1 MGIFKDVAKLLHSND
16 CVIVPNFGAFV
27 LKSQPAYIKENEFFP
42 PSKYVSFNAMLKDN
56 DGLLAKHISGEKNIS
71 YKKSLKLIS
80 EEIISFKESLSKD
93 LIIDT
98 ESLGIFEL
106 KEKETLVFNPDFSI
120 NFDNKVFGLKSF
132 VREPLPS
139 KISEESKKNNQFS
152 SSVLLK
158 YAAIAIAV
166 FGFSYFGYFNYN
178 DYLNNE
184 KLKNIAIAQEKI
196 LENVQSATFNLGELP
211 PININVTAPIVKDN
225 SVYYSVI
232 AGAFRSKGN
241 AEKHL
246 NTLIGEGYQASY
258 TSINNISPRPK
269 SCSAP
274 CSPRIVRLSI
284 LDVTWK
290 LIRVGKF
297 ALIVPVI
304 TSTDGR

>member
-27 LKSQPAYIKENEFFP
+27 LKSKSAYIEKNEFFP
-42 PSKYVSFNAMLKDN
+42 PSKYVSFNSMLKDN

-80 EEIISFKESLSKD
+80 EEVISFKESLSKD

-132 VREPLPS
+132 VREPLLS
-139 KISEESKKNNQFS
+139 KISEESKRNNQFNS
-152 SSVLLK
+152 NVLLK
-158 YAAIAIAV
+158 YAAIATAI

-246 NTLIGEGYQASY
+246 NTLIGKGYQASY
-258 TSINNISPRPK
+258 TSINPKGLYRVAYARLKTRKEAADLISK
-269 SCSAP
+269 IKTSGADAW
-274 CSPRIVRLSI
+274 L
-284 LDVTWK
+284 
-290 LIRVGKF
+290 LIEN
-297 ALIVPVI
+297 
-304 TSTDGR
+304 

>member
-27 LKSQPAYIKENEFFP
+27 LKSKSAYIKKNEFFP

-56 DGLLAKHISGEKNIS
+56 DGLLAKHISDEKDIS

-80 EEIISFKESLSKD
+80 QEVISFKESLSKD

-132 VREPLPS
+132 VREPLLS
-139 KISEESKKNNQFS
+139 KISQESKKNNQFS
-152 SSVLLK
+152 SNVLLK
-158 YAAIAIAV
+158 YAAIAIAI

-246 NTLIGEGYQASY
+246 NTLIGKGYQASY
-258 TSINNISPRPK
+258 TSINPKGLYRVAYARLKTRKEAADLISK
-269 SCSAP
+269 IKTSGADAW
-274 CSPRIVRLSI
+274 L
-284 LDVTWK
+284 
-290 LIRVGKF
+290 LIEN
-297 ALIVPVI
+297 
-304 TSTDGR
+304 

>member
-27 LKSQPAYIKENEFFP
+27 LKSKSAYIEKNEFFP
-42 PSKYVSFNAMLKDN
+42 PSKYVSFNSMLKDN

-80 EEIISFKESLSKD
+80 EEVISFKESLSKD

-132 VREPLPS
+132 VREPLLS
-139 KISEESKKNNQFS
+139 KISQESKKNNQFS
-152 SSVLLK
+152 SNVLLK
-158 YAAIAIAV
+158 YAAIAIAI

-196 LENVQSATFNLGELP
+196 LENVKSATFNLGELP

-246 NTLIGEGYQASY
+246 NTLIGKGYQASY
-258 TSINNISPRPK
+258 TSINPKGLYRVAYARLKTRKEAADLISK
-269 SCSAP
+269 IKTSGADAW
-274 CSPRIVRLSI
+274 L
-284 LDVTWK
+284 
-290 LIRVGKF
+290 LIEN
-297 ALIVPVI
+297 
-304 TSTDGR
+304 

>member
-27 LKSQPAYIKENEFFP
+27 LKSKSAYIKKNEFFP
-42 PSKYVSFNAMLKDN
+42 PSKYVSFNSMLKDN

-132 VREPLPS
+132 VREPLLS
-139 KISEESKKNNQFS
+139 KISQESKKNNQFS
-152 SSVLLK
+152 SNVLLK
-158 YAAIAIAV
+158 YAAIAITV

-196 LENVQSATFNLGELP
+196 IENVQSATFNLGELP
-211 PININVTAPIVKDN
+211 PININVTAPIVEDN
-225 SVYYSVI
+225 PIYYSVI

-246 NTLIGEGYQASY
+246 NTLIRKGYQASY
-258 TSINNISPRPK
+258 TSINPKGLFRVAYARLKTRKEAAELISK
-269 SCSAP
+269 IKTSGADAW
-274 CSPRIVRLSI
+274 L
-284 LDVTWK
+284 
-290 LIRVGKF
+290 LIEN
-297 ALIVPVI
+297 
-304 TSTDGR
+304 

>member
-1 MGIFKDVAKLLHSND
+1 MSIFKDVAKLLYYND
-16 CVIVPNFGAFV
+16 CVIVPDFGAFV
-27 LKSQPAYIKENEFFP
+27 LKSKSAYIQNNEFFP
-42 PSKYVSFNAMLKDN
+42 TSKYVSFNAMLKDN
-56 DGLLAKHISGEKNIS
+56 DGLLAKHISGEKKIS

-80 EEIISFKESLSKD
+80 EEVISFNKSLSKD

-132 VREPLPS
+132 VREPVHS
-139 KISEESKKNNQFS
+139 KISEESKKNNQIS
-152 SSVLLK
+152 SNVLLK
-158 YAAIAIAV
+158 YAAIAISV

-211 PININVTAPIVKDN
+211 PININVSAPIIKDN
-225 SVYYSVI
+225 SIYYSVI

-246 NTLIGEGYQASY
+246 NTLIGKGYQASY
-258 TSINNISPRPK
+258 TTINPK
-269 SCSAP
+269 GLYRVAYA
-274 CSPRIVRLSI
+274 RLKTRQ
-284 LDVTWK
+284 DAAK
-290 LIRVGKF
+290 LISKIKTSG
-297 ALIVPVI
+297 ADAWLLIEN
-304 TSTDGR
+304 

>member
-27 LKSQPAYIKENEFFP
+27 LKSKSAYIKKNEFFP

-80 EEIISFKESLSKD
+80 QEIISFKENLSKD

-132 VREPLPS
+132 VREPLLS

-152 SSVLLK
+152 SNVLLK
-158 YAAIAIAV
+158 YAAIAIAI

-225 SVYYSVI
+225 SVFYSVI

-246 NTLIGEGYQASY
+246 NTLIGKGYQASY
-258 TSINNISPRPK
+258 TSINPKGLYRVAYARLKTRKEAADLISK
-269 SCSAP
+269 IKTSGADAW
-274 CSPRIVRLSI
+274 L
-284 LDVTWK
+284 
-290 LIRVGKF
+290 LIEN
-297 ALIVPVI
+297 
-304 TSTDGR
+304 

>member
-27 LKSQPAYIKENEFFP
+27 LKSKSAYIKNNEFFP

-80 EEIISFKESLSKD
+80 EEVISFKESLSKD

-132 VREPLPS
+132 VREPLLS
-139 KISEESKKNNQFS
+139 KISQESKKNNQFS
-152 SSVLLK
+152 SNVLLK
-158 YAAIAIAV
+158 YAAIAIAI

-246 NTLIGEGYQASY
+246 NTLIGKGYQASY
-258 TSINNISPRPK
+258 TSINPKGLYRVAYARLKTRKEAADLISK
-269 SCSAP
+269 IKTSGADAW
-274 CSPRIVRLSI
+274 L
-284 LDVTWK
+284 
-290 LIRVGKF
+290 LIEN
-297 ALIVPVI
+297 
-304 TSTDGR
+304 

>member
-27 LKSQPAYIKENEFFP
+27 LKSKSAYIKNNEFFP

-80 EEIISFKESLSKD
+80 EEVIFFKESLSKD
-93 LIIDT
+93 LIVDT

-132 VREPLPS
+132 VREPLLS
-139 KISEESKKNNQFS
+139 KISEESKRNNQFNS
-152 SSVLLK
+152 NVLLK
-158 YAAIAIAV
+158 YAAIAIAI

-196 LENVQSATFNLGELP
+196 IENVQSATFNLGELP

-246 NTLIGEGYQASY
+246 NTLIGKGYQASY
-258 TSINNISPRPK
+258 TSINPKGLYRVAYARLKTRKEAAELISK
-269 SCSAP
+269 IKASGTDAW
-274 CSPRIVRLSI
+274 L
-284 LDVTWK
+284 
-290 LIRVGKF
+290 LIEN
-297 ALIVPVI
+297 
-304 TSTDGR
+304 

>member
-27 LKSQPAYIKENEFFP
+27 LKSKSAYIKKNEFFP
-42 PSKYVSFNAMLKDN
+42 PSKYVSFNSMLKDN

-80 EEIISFKESLSKD
+80 EEVISFKESLSKD

-132 VREPLPS
+132 VREPLLS
-139 KISEESKKNNQFS
+139 KISQKSKKNNQFS
-152 SSVLLK
+152 SNVLLK

-196 LENVQSATFNLGELP
+196 IENVQSATFNLGELP

-246 NTLIGEGYQASY
+246 NTLIGKGYQASY
-258 TSINNISPRPK
+258 TSINPKGLYRVAYARLKTRKEAADLISK
-269 SCSAP
+269 IKTSGADAW
-274 CSPRIVRLSI
+274 L
-284 LDVTWK
+284 
-290 LIRVGKF
+290 LIEN
-297 ALIVPVI
+297 
-304 TSTDGR
+304 

>member
-27 LKSQPAYIKENEFFP
+27 LKSKSAYIKNNEFFP
-42 PSKYVSFNAMLKDN
+42 PSKHVSFNAMLKDN

-80 EEIISFKESLSKD
+80 EEVIFFKESLSKD

-132 VREPLPS
+132 VREPLLS
-139 KISEESKKNNQFS
+139 KISEESKSNYQFNS
-152 SSVLLK
+152 NVLLK
-158 YAAIAIAV
+158 YAAIAIAI

-246 NTLIGEGYQASY
+246 NTLIGKGYQASY
-258 TSINNISPRPK
+258 TSINPKGLYRVAYARLKTRKEAADLISK
-269 SCSAP
+269 IKTSGADAW
-274 CSPRIVRLSI
+274 L
-284 LDVTWK
+284 
-290 LIRVGKF
+290 LIEN
-297 ALIVPVI
+297 
-304 TSTDGR
+304 

>member
-27 LKSQPAYIKENEFFP
+27 LKSKSAYIKNNEFFP

-56 DGLLAKHISGEKNIS
+56 DGLLAKHISSEKNIS

-80 EEIISFKESLSKD
+80 EEVIFFKESLSKD

-120 NFDNKVFGLKSF
+120 NFDSKVFGLKSF
-132 VREPLPS
+132 VREPLLS

-152 SSVLLK
+152 SNVLLK
-158 YAAIAIAV
+158 YAAIAIAI

-246 NTLIGEGYQASY
+246 NTLIGKGYQASY
-258 TSINNISPRPK
+258 TSINPKGLYRVAYARLKTRKEAADLISK
-269 SCSAP
+269 IKTSGADAW
-274 CSPRIVRLSI
+274 L
-284 LDVTWK
+284 
-290 LIRVGKF
+290 LIEN
-297 ALIVPVI
+297 
-304 TSTDGR
+304 

>member
-27 LKSQPAYIKENEFFP
+27 LKSKSAYIKKNEFFP
-42 PSKYVSFNAMLKDN
+42 PTKYVSFNAMLKDN

-80 EEIISFKESLSKD
+80 QEIISFKENLSKD

-132 VREPLPS
+132 VREPLLS

-152 SSVLLK
+152 SNVLLK
-158 YAAIAIAV
+158 YAAIAIAI

-246 NTLIGEGYQASY
+246 NTLIGKGYQASY
-258 TSINNISPRPK
+258 TSINPKGLYRVAYARLKTRKEAAELISK
-269 SCSAP
+269 IKTSGADAW
-274 CSPRIVRLSI
+274 L
-284 LDVTWK
+284 
-290 LIRVGKF
+290 LIEN
-297 ALIVPVI
+297 
-304 TSTDGR
+304 

>member
-27 LKSQPAYIKENEFFP
+27 LKSKSAYIEKNEFFP
-42 PSKYVSFNAMLKDN
+42 PSKYVSFNSMLKDN
-56 DGLLAKHISGEKNIS
+56 DGLLAKHISGEKNIT

-80 EEIISFKESLSKD
+80 EEVISFKESLSKD

-132 VREPLPS
+132 VREPLLS
-139 KISEESKKNNQFS
+139 KISQESKKNNQFS
-152 SSVLLK
+152 SNVLLK
-158 YAAIAIAV
+158 YAAIAIAI

-246 NTLIGEGYQASY
+246 NTLIGKGYQASY
-258 TSINNISPRPK
+258 TSINPKGLYRVAYARLKTRKEAADLISK
-269 SCSAP
+269 IKTSGADAW
-274 CSPRIVRLSI
+274 L
-284 LDVTWK
+284 
-290 LIRVGKF
+290 LIEN
-297 ALIVPVI
+297 
-304 TSTDGR
+304 

>member
-27 LKSQPAYIKENEFFP
+27 LKSKSAYIQKNEFFP

-56 DGLLAKHISGEKNIS
+56 DGLLAKYISIEKKIS

-80 EEIISFKESLSKD
+80 KEITFFKESLSKD

-132 VREPLPS
+132 IREPMLS
-139 KISEESKKNNQFS
+139 KISEESKKNTQFNGN
-152 SSVLLK
+152 VLLK
-158 YAAIAIAV
+158 YAAIAISIL
-166 FGFSYFGYFNYN
+166 GLSYFGYFNYN

-225 SVYYSVI
+225 SIYYSVI

-246 NTLIGEGYQASY
+246 NTLIGKGYQASY
-258 TSINNISPRPK
+258 TSINPKGLYRVAYARLKTRKEAAELISK
-269 SCSAP
+269 IKTNGADAW
-274 CSPRIVRLSI
+274 L
-284 LDVTWK
+284 
-290 LIRVGKF
+290 LIEN
-297 ALIVPVI
+297 
-304 TSTDGR
+304 

>member
-1 MGIFKDVAKLLHSND
+1 MSIFKDVAKLLHSND

-27 LKSQPAYIKENEFFP
+27 LKSKSAYIQKNEFFP

-56 DGLLAKHISGEKNIS
+56 DGLLAKHISVEKKIS
-71 YKKSLKLIS
+71 YEKSLKLIS
-80 EEIISFKESLSKD
+80 EEVIFFKKSLSKD

-132 VREPLPS
+132 VREPILS
-139 KISEESKKNNQFS
+139 KISEESKRNNQFS
-152 SSVLLK
+152 SNVLLK
-158 YAAIAIAV
+158 YAAIAISV

-225 SVYYSVI
+225 
-232 AGAFRSKGN
+232 
-241 AEKHL
+241 
-246 NTLIGEGYQASY
+246 
-258 TSINNISPRPK
+258 
-269 SCSAP
+269 
-274 CSPRIVRLSI
+274 
-284 LDVTWK
+284 
-290 LIRVGKF
+290 
-297 ALIVPVI
+297 
-304 TSTDGR
+304 

>member
-27 LKSQPAYIKENEFFP
+27 LKSKSAYIKENEFFP

-80 EEIISFKESLSKD
+80 QEIISFKENLSKD

-132 VREPLPS
+132 VREPLLS

-152 SSVLLK
+152 SNVLLK
-158 YAAIAIAV
+158 YAAIAIAI

-246 NTLIGEGYQASY
+246 NTLIGKGYQASY
-258 TSINNISPRPK
+258 TSINPK
-269 SCSAP
+269 GLYRVAYA
-274 CSPRIVRLSI
+274 RLK
-284 LDVTWK
+284 TRKEAAK
-290 LIRVGKF
+290 LISKIKTSG
-297 ALIVPVI
+297 ADAWLLIEN
-304 TSTDGR
+304 

>member
-27 LKSQPAYIKENEFFP
+27 LKSKSAYIKKNEFFP
-42 PSKYVSFNAMLKDN
+42 PSKYVSFNSMLKDN

-80 EEIISFKESLSKD
+80 EEVSSFKESLSKD

-132 VREPLPS
+132 VREPLLS
-139 KISEESKKNNQFS
+139 KISQESKKNNQFS
-152 SSVLLK
+152 SNVLLK
-158 YAAIAIAV
+158 YAAIAIAI

-246 NTLIGEGYQASY
+246 NTLIGKGYQASY
-258 TSINNISPRPK
+258 TSINPKGLYRVAYARLKTRKEAADLISK
-269 SCSAP
+269 IKTSGADAW
-274 CSPRIVRLSI
+274 L
-284 LDVTWK
+284 
-290 LIRVGKF
+290 LIEN
-297 ALIVPVI
+297 
-304 TSTDGR
+304 

>member
-1 MGIFKDVAKLLHSND
+1 MGIFKDVARLLHSNE

-27 LKSQPAYIKENEFFP
+27 LKAKSAYIQKNEFFP

-56 DGLLAKHISGEKNIS
+56 DGLLAKHISVERKIS

-80 EEIISFKESLSKD
+80 EEVIYFKKSLSKD

-98 ESLGIFEL
+98 ESLGVFEL

-132 VREPLPS
+132 VREPILS
-139 KISEESKKNNQFS
+139 KISEESNKNNQFS
-152 SSVLLK
+152 SNVLLK
-158 YAAIAIAV
+158 YAAIAISV
-166 FGFSYFGYFNYN
+166 IGFSYFGYFNYN

-196 LENVQSATFNLGELP
+196 LDNIQSATFNLGELP

-241 AEKHL
+241 AKKHL
-246 NTLIGEGYQASY
+246 NTLIEKGYQASY
-258 TSINNISPRPK
+258 TSINPKGLFRVAYARLKTRKEAAELISK
-269 SCSAP
+269 IKTSGADAW
-274 CSPRIVRLSI
+274 L
-284 LDVTWK
+284 
-290 LIRVGKF
+290 LIEN
-297 ALIVPVI
+297 
-304 TSTDGR
+304 

>member
-1 MGIFKDVAKLLHSND
+1 MGIFKDVAKLLHSNE

-27 LKSQPAYIKENEFFP
+27 LKAKSAYIQKNEFFP

-56 DGLLAKHISGEKNIS
+56 DGLLAKHISVERKIS

-80 EEIISFKESLSKD
+80 EEVIFFKKSLSKD

-98 ESLGIFEL
+98 ESLGVFEL

-132 VREPLPS
+132 VREPMPS

-152 SSVLLK
+152 SNVLLK
-158 YAAIAIAV
+158 YAAIAISV
-166 FGFSYFGYFNYN
+166 IGFSYFGYFNYN

-241 AEKHL
+241 AKKHL
-246 NTLIGEGYQASY
+246 NTLIEKGYQASY
-258 TSINNISPRPK
+258 TSINPKGLFRVAYARLKTRKEAAELISK
-269 SCSAP
+269 IKTSGADAW
-274 CSPRIVRLSI
+274 L
-284 LDVTWK
+284 
-290 LIRVGKF
+290 LIEN
-297 ALIVPVI
+297 
-304 TSTDGR
+304 